1 MNEKQLFL
9 ISISII
15 IGFLIVACAII
26 IVTDTTSNP
35 IQNNNTT
42 NSSINTTQNTT
53 SIPNNNNNQVN
64 TNTQHDS
71 DYDSGDE
78 DYVDGHKV
86 DKTGDTSTYTDDN
99 GENHYWFSGKW
110 YTQEQ
115 VDNGENPI

>member
-53 SIPNNNNNQVN
+53 SIPNNNNQVN